1 MNNFLL
7 DGSVANVLMF
17 TETLKR
23 QASFDRYPR
32 NDGCRTDGRLAEA
45 VPMRSSGY
53 VVEHWEG
60 LYVHM
65 SSVQESYKAIA
76 DPTRRRILKY
86 LRGGERTAGE
96 LAENAGV
103 GRTALSHHLMV
114 LKLADLVRVERRG
127 QFQVYSLNTTVFQ
140 DLLTEIVGWLG
151 GMDEGTED
159 VDRTDGTDGT
169 GSADTADRHN

>member
-1 MNNFLL
+1 MLYVII
-7 DGSVANVLMF
+7 GSWQ
-17 TETLKR
+17 E
-23 QASFDRYPR
+23 SF
-32 NDGCRTDGRLAEA
+32 
-45 VPMRSSGY
+45 
-53 VVEHWEG
+53 
-60 LYVHM
+60 VHM
-65 SSVQESYKAIA
+65 SSMQESYKAIA
-76 DPTRRRILKY
+76 EPTRRRILKY

-151 GMDEGTED
+151 GLDGDVESTESAENLENAETTD
-159 VDRTDGTDGT
+159 TVSEDNPARKTVSDR
-169 GSADTADRHN
+169 